1 MSDEA
6 QGVSPEASPPEGPS
20 EASAAWR
27 EVVAQLDSLGE
38 AIGRWAKAA
47 VNDPDNKRRV
57 DELSLRMD
65 GFVSDVTTTVKGA
78 ADSEVGQSFREAAD
92 KTGEAFRQAGGKLS
106 DELGPRLSGAFKS
119 AAERLGEAAERM
131 EDRARREPEPGEA
144 PEAPTSGEADATDGV

>member
-1 MSDEA
+1 
-6 QGVSPEASPPEGPS
+6 
-20 EASAAWR
+20 
-27 EVVAQLDSLGE
+27 
-38 AIGRWAKAA
+38 

-119 AAERLGEAAERM
+119 AAERLGQAAERM